1 MPGLSSIIGSF
12 FAAQNS
18 QDPSKMPIA
27 HSDLKD
33 LRTAII
39 ADTKRFLLG
48 LDVGASEE
56 LLTSILLEIREREL
70 QLLKEEGTML
80 DPEMWKILHSRLTKR
95 KNDIID
101 ITD

>member
-1 MPGLSSIIGSF
+1 MPS
-12 FAAQNS
+12 
-18 QDPSKMPIA
+18 A

-48 LDVGASEE
+48 LDLGASDE

-80 DPEMWKILHSRLTKR
+80 DPKLWKILHSRLAKR
-95 KNDIID
+95 NKDIID
-101 ITD
+101 TTS